1 MMTFVGGFTVYA
13 FTSVDVCARPL
24 LGVFVQ
30 NSDTKG
36 CRCVVDVLAR
46 PVCPA
51 H

>member
-1 MMTFVGGFTVYA
+1 MMTFVGGFTAYA

-24 LGVFVQ
+24 LRVFVP

-36 CRCVVDVLAR
+36 CGCVVDVLAR
-46 PVCPA
+46 PMCPA